1 MLSLVVRL
9 SSCWLVEKMSTFFPL
24 NNIVG
29 IVFLVYFNLIVSSS
43 FDNLSQ
49 KSQLSQKHDKEI
61 ISKLKMVKNVQ
72 VLLFLLLGVSL
83 KLVLA
88 QGKLKVWF
96 SRVL

>member
-1 MLSLVVRL
+1 MLSLVLRL

-61 ISKLKMVKNVQ
+61 ISKLKMGKNVQ

>member
-88 QGKLKVWF
+88 QGKLKVGF

>member
-1 MLSLVVRL
+1 MLSLVLRL